1 MKFVIETLTKC
12 SPRLGYLQKN
22 DIVLNSPLLLHHTKC
37 AIIPFL
43 SKEVFSYVTTETQA
57 YSICL
62 DSTIQMNDA
71 LSEYRK
77 GIASFSGIGSDG
89 ITVLTIR
96 NPSEA
101 YKAADVGDQKDSL
114 SIFTR
119 TGRKTISADQYM
131 DLVASHRPDIFHALC
146 DGDTNAQ
153 SSNRRTIKSAER
165 TKKFFQHCLERYRTS
180 ETLKG
185 QSLFVAPI
193 EGGFSS
199 KHREEFI
206 KEMLVHNADIDGY
219 FLDGFHSN
227 GITATSLQIDS
238 IQDIVQK
245 CNELLPADKFKV
257 MFGPYN
263 PVLMLQLIQLGV
275 DVFDS
280 SYCYLATTHKC
291 ALTFGF
297 DLDVKAEN
305 RDFDMDLS
313 DPSYK
318 EDFSPILQGCK
329 CLSCQKHTRAYIH
342 HLINT
347 KELLSSI
354 LLMIH
359 NTHQYM
365 EFFKTIR
372 QAAAN
377 GKIPILIDVVQ
388 TQYEKR
394 CLLNENLQK
403 QIENENQLK
412 HIESEKGKKKVKKSV
427 ASNETKQM

>member
-22 DIVLNSPLLLHHTKC
+22 DVVLKSPLLLNHTKC

-43 SKEVFSYVTTETQA
+43 SQEVFSYVTTETQA

-62 DSTIQMNDA
+62 DSTFQMGEA

-77 GIASFSGIGSDG
+77 GIASFAGIPSDG
-89 ITVLTIR
+89 ITFLTLR
-96 NPSEA
+96 NPSEV
-101 YKAADVGDQKDSL
+101 YRPSDVGDPRDIQ
-114 SIFTR
+114 SIYTR
-119 TGRKTISADQYM
+119 TGRKTVTAEQYM
-131 DLVASHRPDIFHALC
+131 DLVVSHRPDIFHALC
-146 DGDTNAQ
+146 DGDTNAE
-153 SSNRRTIKSAER
+153 SSNRRTVKSAER

-193 EGGFSS
+193 EGGFSP

-206 KEMLVHNADIDGY
+206 KGILVDNADIDGY
-219 FLDGFHSN
+219 FLDGFHNN

-238 IQDIVQK
+238 IHDIVRK
-245 CNELLPADKFKV
+245 CNELLPVDKFKV

-297 DLDVKAEN
+297 DVDNKSDEN
-305 RDFDMDLS
+305 REFDMDLS

-318 EDFSPILQGCK
+318 EDFSPILPGCE
-329 CLSCQKHTRAYIH
+329 CLACQKHTRAYIH

-359 NTHQYM
+359 NAHHYM

-372 QAAAN
+372 QSVAD
-377 GKIPILIDVVQ
+377 GRISDLIDVVRAQ
-388 TQYEKR
+388 FERK
-394 CLLNENLQK
+394 CLLNESIQK
-403 QIENENQLK
+403 QIELEA
-412 HIESEKGKKKVKKSV
+412 EKEKKNVKKSV
-427 ASNETKQM
+427 VSSEAMPSV